1 MQHQSIP
8 EQVSA
13 TADSVVQ
20 RAGAIAHRAGAA
32 TRRVTHRGGSPLMPL
47 VVGTAVGLA
56 AFAFFSRGAARNR
69 GSREGSEETV
79 QTLNHLTAISHDG
92 AAGFRSAAEAIP
104 DPHIKEI
111 LERAARRCEQGAAE
125 LQRRVKK
132 FGGRPERVGTV
143 SGAAHRGWVNLKA
156 AITGR
161 DKAAILT
168 ECERGED
175 VAKTA
180 YADALEGPL
189 PPDIRVVLQR
199 QYNGVRQNH
208 DRVRN
213 LRDEARAQA
222 G

>member
-13 TADSVVQ
+13 T
-20 RAGAIAHRAGAA
+20 AGAIAHRAGAA
-32 TRRVTHRGGSPLMPL
+32 TRRVTRGGGSPLMPL

-56 AFAFFSRGAARNR
+56 AFAFFSRSAARDR
-69 GSREGSEETV
+69 GPREGSEETIA
-79 QTLNHLTAISHDG
+79 TLNQLTAISHDG

-104 DPHIKEI
+104 EPHIKGI

-132 FGGRPERVGTV
+132 LGGRPERVGTV

-156 AITGR
+156 AITGH
-161 DKAAILT
+161 DKAAILS

-175 VAKTA
+175 VAKAA
-180 YADALEGPL
+180 YAKALEGPL

-199 QYNGVRQNH
+199 QYNGARQNH